1 MEQLLAASIGGVL
14 FSLLSGQPLTILGA
28 TGPMLVFEEILFNFC
43 DKTQLDYMPFRMWIG
58 LWTTFYCLILVVTD
72 ASALVRYFT
81 RFTEESFATLIGLIF
96 IYEGGHKLYE
106 LGKQYPVPNDN
117 VVEQSC
123 ECMRRSF
130 ANGTNGL
137 IVKWIPTNK
146 TLFDCDVDNFETLQ
160 GDGCGGA
167 VFLLSTILTLG
178 TFFLVIKLKSFKTSR
193 FFPTKVRTVAY
204 RASKFHVVR
213 PCLKSVIFGWLTIIF
228 QQKKKGCKNYLS

>member
-14 FSLLSGQPLTILGA
+14 FSLFSGQPLTILGA

-58 LWTTFYCLILVVTD
+58 LWTTFYCLILVVSD

-106 LGKQYPVPNDN
+106 LAKQYPVPDDSLL
-117 VVEQSC
+117 EQTC
-123 ECMRRSF
+123 ECVRRSYV
-130 ANGTNGL
+130 NGTNGPM
-137 IVKWIPTNK
+137 IKWIPANK
-146 TLFDCDVDNFETLQ
+146 TIYDCDVEKFEILL

-167 VFLLSTILTLG
+167 VFLLSAILTLG
-178 TFFLVIKLKSFKTSR
+178 TFFLVIKFKSFKTSR
-193 FFPTKVRTVAY
+193 FFPTKVRTVAWPGFKLDH
-204 RASKFHVVR
+204 SPFTQTFE
-213 PCLKSVIFGWLTIIF
+213 LGMFISTGEKSILNFVKL
-228 QQKKKGCKNYLS
+228 

>member
-14 FSLLSGQPLTILGA
+14 FSLFSGQPLTILGA

-58 LWTTFYCLILVVTD
+58 LWTTFYCLILVVSD

-96 IYEGGHKLYE
+96 IYEGGHRLYE
-106 LGKQYPVPNDN
+106 LATQYPVPDDSLL
-117 VVEQSC
+117 EQTC
-123 ECMRRSF
+123 ECVRQSRV
-130 ANGTNGL
+130 NGTNGWMME
-137 IVKWIPTNK
+137 WIPTNK
-146 TLFDCDVDNFETLQ
+146 TIYDCDVEKFEVLM

-178 TFFLVIKLKSFKTSR
+178 TFFLVIKFKSFKTSR
-193 FFPTKVRTVAY
+193 FFPTKVRTVAWPGFKLDHS
-204 RASKFHVVR
+204 RFRQTFELGIFISTGE
-213 PCLKSVIFGWLTIIF
+213 KSILNLVKL
-228 QQKKKGCKNYLS
+228 